1 MRTNRTFSV
10 ELSTI
15 QQLKREVTT
24 GYRSAFVNDA
34 IVFRLSQKNEFSII
48 DINPRNRAASLLACD
63 EVPDHIKT
71 LIKEWLMEVK
81 EWV

>member
-15 QQLKREVTT
+15 QQLKREVTA

-34 IVFRLSQKNEFSII
+34 IKFRLNQKAEYSII
-48 DINPRNRAASLLACD
+48 DIPARNRAASLLPLD
-63 EVPDHIKT
+63 DVPAHIKL
-71 LIKEWLMEVK
+71 LIREWLTEVK
-81 EWV
+81 E

>member
-15 QQLKREVTT
+15 QQLKREVTA

-34 IVFRLSQKNEFSII
+34 IKFRLTQKGEYSII
-48 DINPRNRAASLLACD
+48 DIPARNRAASLLPLED
-63 EVPDHIKT
+63 VPDHIKI
-71 LIKEWLMEVK
+71 LIREWLTEVK
-81 EWV
+81 E

>member
-15 QQLKREVTT
+15 QQLKREVTA

-34 IVFRLSQKNEFSII
+34 IKFRLTQKAEYSII
-48 DINPRNRAASLLACD
+48 DVPPRQRAASLLPLD
-63 EVPDHIKT
+63 DVPDHIKL
-71 LIKEWLMEVK
+71 LIREWLMEVEK
-81 EWV
+81 